1 MVVTKKGLKQLLEMN
16 YLPLNE
22 IFNFTDGQDCMI
34 YKTNEF
40 DKAEMDDIVYI
51 PDIYLNEIPINH
63 IKYDED
69 EIDNILIH
77 CITKQDFLDECKG
90 NEKLAR
96 DLFDFVDWQHPDIQ
110 DLLDGWNEFEEE
122 EFYKTYGCSLKD
134 FY

>member
-34 YKTNEF
+34 YKTNDF

-90 NEKLAR
+90 NETLAR
-96 DLFDFVDWQHPDIQ
+96 DLFDFVDWQRPDIQ
-110 DLLDGWNEFEEE
+110 DLLDGYDESDAEEFEER
-122 EFYKTYGCSLKD
+122 YGCSLSE
-134 FY
+134 FI

>member
-1 MVVTKKGLKQLLEMN
+1 MVVTKKGLKQLLEEN

-22 IFNFTDGQDCMI
+22 IFNFTDGQDCLI
-34 YKTNEF
+34 YKATDF

-51 PDIYLNEIPINH
+51 PDICLNEIPINH

-110 DLLDGWNEFEEE
+110 DLLDGWNELG
-122 EFYKTYGCSLKD
+122 KKSL
-134 FY
+134 

>member
-1 MVVTKKGLKQLLEMN
+1 MNVTKKDLKQSLEEN

-22 IFNFTDGQDCMI
+22 IFNFTDGQDCLI
-34 YKTNEF
+34 YKATDF

-51 PDIYLNEIPINH
+51 PDICLNEIPINH

-110 DLLDGWNEFEEE
+110 DLLDGWNELG
-122 EFYKTYGCSLKD
+122 KKSL
-134 FY
+134 